1 MFAERYMATGLATA
15 LDCIDPEVKVVRSGG
30 NSEDFTEFVR
40 VAEWEDEAIPP
51 FVRKAMSESRLAFP
65 NFV

>member
-1 MFAERYMATGLATA
+1 M
-15 LDCIDPEVKVVRSGG
+15 GG

-51 FVRKAMSESRLAFP
+51 FVRNAMSESGLAFP